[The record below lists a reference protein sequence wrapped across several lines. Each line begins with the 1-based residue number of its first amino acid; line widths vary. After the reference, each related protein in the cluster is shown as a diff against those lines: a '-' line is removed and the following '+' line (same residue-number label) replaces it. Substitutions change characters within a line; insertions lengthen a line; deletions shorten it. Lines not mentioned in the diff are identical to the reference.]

1 MCSIAVRMWHVL
13 TRLCPPSL
21 YILVQVCG
29 CLTYDIKR
37 EGKKGREQHFPTAV
51 LQSRIVT
58 IRALFQYTSLWAA
71 CTTNTACSVAYTYSR
86 TQPYN
91 LRPRRERERERWASS
106 SSNESSL
113 DFVWILCVPPSTREG
128 TTMKTTG
135 LCRGSEQS
143 HRPLNASTARSGTV
157 LTEACSCL

>member
-1 MCSIAVRMWHVL
+1 VFDSCTNATRINSIVS
-13 TRLCPPSL
+13 SL
-21 YILVQVCG
+21 PILVQVCG

-71 CTTNTACSVAYTYSR
+71 CTTNTACSLAYVQSYTTLHYHVPTTYG
-86 TQPYN
+86 QG
-91 LRPRRERERERWASS
+91 EREREASS

-135 LCRGSEQS
+135 SLQ
-143 HRPLNASTARSGTV
+143 ARNRAIG
-157 LTEACSCL
+157 L